1 MNYRTEMQAAA
12 FEARVKEVIEYQV
25 NIDNF
30 RGAIAMIGED
40 AELQDFKAQ
49 LEELLRS
56 SLLEQRKAKIMLE
69 VVRAELE
76 GGYVG

>member
-1 MNYRTEMQAAA
+1 MNYRTEMQTAA

-30 RGAIAMIGED
+30 RGAISMIGED
-40 AELQDFKAQ
+40 AELAEFKAQ

-56 SLLEQRKAKIMLE
+56 SLLEQRKSKIMLE